1 MKKLFRGVVVATLVG
16 WLTKFV
22 GRMWQRWS
30 ARPAG
35 EIRATVDRVLP
46 ESIGPDRRHDIA
58 DRVVTALKGP
68 HETDTGDPIASTA
81 AGPPPLTPPVETP
94 STD

>member
-46 ESIGPDRRHDIA
+46 ESIDPNRRHDIA

-68 HETDTGDPIASTA
+68 QENDTDDPIASATA
-81 AGPPPLTPPVETP
+81 SPPPPTPPVETP
-94 STD
+94 PTD

>member
-1 MKKLFRGVVVATLVG
+1 MKKLLRGVVVATVLG

-46 ESIGPDRRHDIA
+46 DSIDPDRRHDIA

-68 HETDTGDPIASTA
+68 NGTDGDEPIAQKMAT
-81 AGPPPLTPPVETP
+81 PPPPTPPVEAP
-94 STD
+94 ATD

>member
-1 MKKLFRGVVVATLVG
+1 MKRLFRGAVVATLLG
-16 WLTKFV
+16 WLTKLV

-35 EIRATVDRVLP
+35 EIRATVERVLP
-46 ESIGPDRRHDIA
+46 ESIGSDRRQDIA

-68 HETDTGDPIASTA
+68 QVTDSEDPIARSVAT
-81 AGPPPLTPPVETP
+81 PPPPTPPVETP